1 MFRTLFSILII
12 IASLGAI
19 IFVAAP
25 EYQKAKEVQLQAS
38 ELDGALANAAQLRA
52 LRTELENKFNAISH
66 SDREKIETI
75 LPAYIDNVQLSAI
88 DINGLA
94 ENYGLTLRDV
104 NTVDPKITTSRPDE
118 VVSPIGSIH
127 IELSLE
133 GQYAN
138 FVSFLSNLEK
148 SLRIIDVDS
157 VIISPKETNTPGQI
171 SDMYTYDVV
180 ITTYWLRPVDSSA
193 LSSNTSV

>member
-1 MFRTLFSILII
+1 MFRTLFSICII
-12 IASLGAI
+12 LASLGAI
-19 IFVAAP
+19 IFFAAP
-25 EYQKAKEVQLQAS
+25 EYQKSKEVQIQVS
-38 ELDGALANAAQLRA
+38 ELDGALANATRLRA

-66 SDREKIETI
+66 TDREKIETI

-94 ENYGLTLRDV
+94 ENYNLTLRDV
-104 NTVDPKITTSRPDE
+104 NTIDPKITTSRPDE

-133 GQYAN
+133 GQYNN
-138 FVSFLSNLEK
+138 FVSFLSNLER

-157 VIISPKETNTPGQI
+157 VIISPQEATPQGQI
-171 SDMYTYDVV
+171 SDIYTYDVV
-180 ITTYWLRPVDSSA
+180 ITTYWLRPVDSST
-193 LSSNTSV
+193 LVGITSA